1 MMSPQVEYDVDME
14 KEAQHESGY
23 VKYIDMLQDHQN
35 VKITFDSVK
44 EATNAQ
50 KAIYML
56 ITRRKLYN
64 VTQIRRKN
72 VIYLVKEELN
82 GK

>member
-1 MMSPQVEYDVDME
+1 MSEPKVEYDVDME

-23 VKYIDMLQDHQN
+23 IKYIDMMQGHQN
-35 VKITFDSVK
+35 VKITFNSVK

-50 KAIYML
+50 KAICML
-56 ITRRKLYN
+56 INRRKLYD

-72 VIYLVKEELN
+72 AIYLVKEELD